1 MLLRN
6 EPNPGREVTSR
17 SEGPG
22 VSNTRDQSGR
32 QYRTDPG
39 NVMKALARL
48 VGPVPGHDHP
58 IKLQDLLLEA
68 KQLSAER
75 GKARTG
81 NLRHPFVAWVGNNMQ
96 QFRDSFTPDR
106 RDNAELGKVRSDRI
120 NHRGLLADEQMTGA
134 VKHQAALL
142 LGCLCWHE
150 PHAGSSDRLANRF
163 CVSHIVLLPFDVG
176 LHVSRRHQSHRM
188 AKCLQLARPMV
199 RRGASLDANQAWRQL
214 LKERQDLST
223 LQLAADDHLA
233 ASVNAVN
240 LEN

>member
-48 VGPVPGHDHP
+48 VGPVPGDDHP

-68 KQLSAER
+68 EQLSAER
-75 GKARTG
+75 GKARAG
-81 NLRHPFVAWVGNNMQ
+81 NLWHPFVARVGNNMQ
-96 QFRDSFTPDR
+96 QFHDTFTPDR
-106 RDNAELGKVRSDRI
+106 RDNAELGKVSADRI
-120 NHRGLLADEQMTGA
+120 NHCGLLADEQMAGA

-142 LGCLCWHE
+142 LGCLCRHK
-150 PHAGSSDRLANRF
+150 PHIGSGDRLANSLS
-163 CVSHIVLLPFDVG
+163 VSHVVLLTLNVR
-176 LHVSRRHQSHRM
+176 LHVSARPQSHGVTE
-188 AKCLQLARPMV
+188 CLELARPMV
-199 RRGASLDANQAWRQL
+199 RRGARLN
-214 LKERQDLST
+214 
-223 LQLAADDHLA
+223 ADQTGW
-233 ASVNAVN
+233 
-240 LEN
+240 